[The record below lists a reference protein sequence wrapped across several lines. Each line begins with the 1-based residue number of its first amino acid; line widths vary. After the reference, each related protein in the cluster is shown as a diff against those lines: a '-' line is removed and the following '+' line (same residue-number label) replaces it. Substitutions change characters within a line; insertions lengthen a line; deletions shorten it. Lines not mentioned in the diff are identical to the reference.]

1 MFSAHASVK
10 ACSPTRTEGGSP
22 SASLSTPVASRPRT
36 RTSDSTRDCS
46 GGGAA
51 AAAAAV
57 AAAATEAKP
66 LRGEAARFARIAAPA
81 DLMLGR
87 EEPAGALSQ

>member
-1 MFSAHASVK
+1 MK

-22 SASLSTPVASRPRT
+22 SASLPTTPLASRPRT

-57 AAAATEAKP
+57 AAAATEARP